1 MKKNSKIIG
10 SIVLIFVIIIFL
22 LIGYKNSNKEEG
34 SSDQILIENSQQEK
48 KEIKAYIVGEV
59 KKPGVYSLTE
69 GDRVENIINKAGGFT
84 DLADMSS
91 INLAQLVSDQ
101 MKIVVNK
108 KGTAACISSSQNS
121 DGKISINQAD
131 KEQLKKVPGI
141 GDVTAQKIIDYR
153 EKNGG
158 FKSIDELKKI
168 DRIGDKTYNKI
179 KDYFILW

>member
-1 MKKNSKIIG
+1 MKKNSKILG
-10 SIVLIFVIIIFL
+10 SIALICVILILFY
-22 LIGYKNSNKEEG
+22 IGYKNSDNG
-34 SSDQILIENSQQEK
+34 ENSQQVLIEKSEEEK

-59 KKPGVYSLTE
+59 KKPGVYSLTD
-69 GDRVENIINKAGGFT
+69 GDRVEQLINKAGGFIDT
-84 DLADMSS
+84 ADISS

-101 MKIVVNK
+101 MKIVVSK
-108 KGTAACISSSQNS
+108 KGAVNSGSVTQNS
-121 DGKISINQAD
+121 QGKICINSAD
-131 KEQLKKVPGI
+131 KEQLMKVPGV

>member
-1 MKKNSKIIG
+1 MKKNSRILGSAALILIIIVFLFIG
-10 SIVLIFVIIIFL
+10 YGNSGKEESGEEVLIES
-22 LIGYKNSNKEEG
+22 G
-34 SSDQILIENSQQEK
+34 QQEN

-84 DLADMSS
+84 DEADISS

-101 MKIVVNK
+101 MKIIVNK
-108 KGTAACISSSQNS
+108 RGTAIGSSGSQNS
-121 DGKISINQAD
+121 EGKVSLNQAD
-131 KEQLKKVPGI
+131 KEQLKNVPGI
-141 GDVTAQKIIDYR
+141 GDATAQKIIDYR

-158 FKSIDELKKI
+158 FKSIEELKKI

>member
-1 MKKNSKIIG
+1 MKKYSKIIG
-10 SIVLIFVIIIFL
+10 SIVIIFVIIIFL
-22 LIGYKNSNKEEG
+22 FIGYKNSDKEED
-34 SSDQILIENSQQEK
+34 SSQVLIESSQQEK

-84 DLADMSS
+84 DTADMSS

-101 MKIVVNK
+101 MKIIVNK
-108 KGTAACISSSQNS
+108 KGAAASISSSQNS

>member
-1 MKKNSKIIG
+1 MKKYSKIIG
-10 SIVLIFVIIIFL
+10 SIVIIFVIIIFL
-22 LIGYKNSNKEEG
+22 FIGYKNSDKEED
-34 SSDQILIENSQQEK
+34 SSQVLIESSQQEK

-59 KKPGVYSLTE
+59 KKPGVYSLKE

-84 DLADMSS
+84 DTADMSS

-101 MKIVVNK
+101 MKIIVNK
-108 KGTAACISSSQNS
+108 KGAAASISSSQNS

>member
-1 MKKNSKIIG
+1 MKKYGKVLA
-10 SIVLIFVIIIFL
+10 SIALIFVILIFL
-22 LIGYKNSNKEEG
+22 FVGYRNSDKQED
-34 SSDQILIENSQQEK
+34 SSQVLIESSQQGK

-84 DLADMSS
+84 ETADTAS

-101 MKIVVNK
+101 MKIIVNK
-108 KGTAACISSSQNS
+108 KGTAVSISSSQNS

-158 FKSIDELKKI
+158 FKNIDELKKI

>member
-1 MKKNSKIIG
+1 MKKYSKILA
-10 SIVLIFVIIIFL
+10 SITLIFVILIL
-22 LIGYKNSNKEEG
+22 LFIGYKNSDKEED
-34 SSDQILIENSQQEK
+34 SSQVLIESSQQVK
-48 KEIKAYIVGEV
+48 KEIKVYIVGEV

-69 GDRVENIINKAGGFT
+69 GDRVENVINKAGGFT
-84 DLADMSS
+84 ETADTAS
-91 INLAQLVSDQ
+91 INLAQLLSDQ
-101 MKIVVNK
+101 MKIIVNK